1 MIVRFRST
9 RGQLDSW
16 SFPLAT
22 SWGRHQA
29 RSCHRSLDM
38 AILCLLYQHNLVIFS
53 YSAGSSVNLSET
65 TCSRSTVRISRP
77 CLYKLR
83 ARYRYHESVMPA
95 PLSGPCCS
103 YGVGTPKTGSRTS
116 KMRGSTYSIYVSAHL
131 FGVVLL
137 DVICSKRL
145 IGVTDTREWTRIMAL
160 GARPKGR
167 YGHAVCMSGN
177 TFYVSGGQVDGRFM
191 NDLWGFDLSTC
202 ELVNLC
208 RPAGSHVAS
217 RTLTG
222 IATTVMVAPTWH
234 VVQPANKAPSPRTGH
249 VLVTYQDKLYM

>member
-1 MIVRFRST
+1 
-9 RGQLDSW
+9 
-16 SFPLAT
+16 
-22 SWGRHQA
+22 
-29 RSCHRSLDM
+29 
-38 AILCLLYQHNLVIFS
+38 
-53 YSAGSSVNLSET
+53 VNRSET
-65 TCSRSTVRISRP
+65 TCSRSIVRISRP

-83 ARYRYHESVMPA
+83 ARYRYHESVMLA
-95 PLSGPCCS
+95 PLSGPFCLC
-103 YGVGTPKTGSRTS
+103 GEGTPRTGSRTS
-116 KMRGSTYSIYVSAHL
+116 KTRGSTCSIYVSAHL

-137 DVICSKRL
+137 SVICLKRL
-145 IGVTDTREWTRIMAL
+145 IDVVDTREWTRIMAL

-202 ELVNLC
+202 ELVTLC
-208 RPAGSHVAS
+208 RHAGSQVAS

-222 IATTVMVAPTWH
+222 IARTVMVAPTWH

-249 VLVTYQDKLYM
+249 VLVTHQDKLYM